1 MPRTYYY
8 KLRGA
13 IHAEAS
19 ANQTKCGL
27 ALPSGAYELTREDP
41 TCERCNPIT
50 LPARLTWT
58 AQDPTKSRVI
68 VVARQDTGHYWT
80 TILVRETA
88 GGFTYSIFAEML
100 TTTGDLSGQTRY
112 EKASI
117 VFPTLK
123 SAKAAAEGA
132 FRFRIAGVPAH
143 AVYDDFADD
152 ELGA

>member
-1 MPRTYYY
+1 VT
-8 KLRGA
+8 
-13 IHAEAS
+13 S
-19 ANQTKCGL
+19 
-27 ALPSGAYELTREDP
+27 
-41 TCERCNPIT
+41 PIN

-58 AQDPTKSRVI
+58 EVDSAKPRQVTA
-68 VVARQDTGHYWT
+68 ARQDTGHYWT

-143 AVYDDFADD
+143 AVYDDFRDD
-152 ELGA
+152 ELGGDTP